1 MESEKSYFGGW
12 WVWVSMLI
20 MVTMIAFW
28 GLRAVGLIGK
38 TIVEREVFEQSYQYS
53 EARKSEIAMFE
64 AQLAEIDRR
73 LMSDSTNEGLHA
85 QAAAI
90 RIQLATARSKA
101 Q

>member
-1 MESEKSYFGGW
+1 
-12 WVWVSMLI
+12 
-20 MVTMIAFW
+20 
-28 GLRAVGLIGK
+28 
-38 TIVEREVFEQSYQYS
+38 
-53 EARKSEIAMFE
+53 MFE